1 MAEHRVTGM
10 EVVDK
15 EGKYEIK
22 PITVNELLDCLKRIK
37 KSVQFW
43 TKEGGRQGYLVYISN
58 FM

>member
-1 MAEHRVTGM
+1 M
-10 EVVDK
+10 EIVDR

-43 TKEGGRQGYLVYISN
+43 TKEGGRQGYLEYISN